1 MLKERNEDCLVNQ
14 ALQNEEEG
22 KMFFCKKAYIK
33 NSVVLKQITVSAG
46 AMTALTTSLSRR
58 MNVGEKAGTTNKL
71 GSMNPIYFERK
82 FCSRLGGG
90 YRTEC
95 FLSFFFG
102 IGITDREA
110 SRFLF
115 FGVMIP
121 LVSGW
126 WVSLQ

>member
-82 FCSRLGGG
+82 FVLAWAG
-90 YRTEC
+90 
-95 FLSFFFG
+95 G
-102 IGITDREA
+102 IGRSVSCPFFRDRDY
-110 SRFLF
+110 
-115 FGVMIP
+115 
-121 LVSGW
+121 
-126 WVSLQ
+126 